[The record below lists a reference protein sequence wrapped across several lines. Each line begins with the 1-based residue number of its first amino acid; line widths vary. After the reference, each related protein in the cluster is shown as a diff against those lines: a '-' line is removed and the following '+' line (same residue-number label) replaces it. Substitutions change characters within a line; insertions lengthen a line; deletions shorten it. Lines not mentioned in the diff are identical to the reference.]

1 MQHRVLRVRQLEG
14 CGSVVCDSILS
25 AAVALAVHSRGGMG
39 EEKVKYLFFCESRFT
54 VEVG

>member
-39 EEKVKYLFFCESRFT
+39 EEKVKYLFFVSHDSL
-54 VEVG
+54 

>member
-14 CGSVVCDSILS
+14 CGSVVGDSILS
-25 AAVALAVHSRGGMG
+25 AAVALVVHSRGGVR
-39 EEKVKYLFFCESRFT
+39 EEKVKYHFFVESRFT